1 MLIPILVGG
10 FLVVAG
16 LAVAW
21 QLKAPARKRAA
32 AIAAAKAQ
40 ARAAVEANP
49 NDLDAKV
56 KLASTMLDLEENG
69 RDALPLL
76 ESVLAAKPTHWT
88 KGAPPTQF
96 LLAHAHVLTGK
107 LDVGIA
113 QYEKFLAQL
122 ATYDT
127 GGDKEMKWLLETH
140 KVDAEQ
146 RMRLLKRGDTHIHKP
161 EQWGDAQ

>member
-1 MLIPILVGG
+1 MLIPILVAG

-32 AIAAAKAQ
+32 AIAAAKAH

-56 KLASTMLDLEENG
+56 KLAGTMLDLEENG

-107 LDVGIA
+107 LDVGIT

-146 RMRLLKRGDTHIHKP
+146 RIRLLKRGDTHIHKP